1 MRQFTFIAAVVATV
15 AILFIATKPASAAAN
30 PQSKGGAAVA
40 FAKLLVATNSVGVT
54 TFGGKG
60 TVAINELVTTPGSAD
75 ITFTGK
81 YPKGLTADQVVL
93 ILTTEPGEFGVANGQ
108 VVSAS
113 ATQLVIH
120 VTSFNATTG
129 NAQSQPIFLT
139 VFIGQTF

>member
-1 MRQFTFIAAVVATV
+1 MRQFTFIAAIVASV
-15 AILFIATKPASAAAN
+15 AILFIATKPASGAAI

-60 TVAINELVTTPGSAD
+60 TVAINELVTTPGSAE

-81 YPKGLTADQVVL
+81 YPKGLTADQLVL
-93 ILTTEPGEFGVANGQ
+93 NVTTEPGDFGVGSAQ
-108 VVSAS
+108 VVSVS
-113 ATQLVIH
+113 PTKLVIH
-120 VTSFNATTG
+120 VTSWNSTTG
-129 NAQSQPIFLT
+129 AAQSQPIFLT